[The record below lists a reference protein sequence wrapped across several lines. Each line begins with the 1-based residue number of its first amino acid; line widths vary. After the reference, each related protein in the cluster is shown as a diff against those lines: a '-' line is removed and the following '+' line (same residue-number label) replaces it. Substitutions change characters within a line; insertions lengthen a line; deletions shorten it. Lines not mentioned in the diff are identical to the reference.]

1 MPDFRACL
9 IEGVFYDDLRCD
21 SGQNL
26 QAELQLLEGQRVRL
40 AAHYLPPSPPDRNRP
55 GAGSCLWPA
64 GKCPA
69 GHIANPLWLYTLS
82 GEGTLLPKSRGVW
95 ALEGLDGQEQILPLG
110 LLLPGHQARVA
121 AASLLSVE
129 EMRDAV
135 AGAGL
140 SDAVKRVSDLQAVLK
155 QKGRT

>member
-26 QAELQLLEGQRVRL
+26 QVDLQLLEGQRVRI
-40 AAHYLPPSPPDRNRP
+40 AAHYLPSSPPDMSHP
-55 GAGSCLWPA
+55 GAGSCLWPV

-69 GHIANPLWLYTLS
+69 GHVGNSLWLFNVT
-82 GEGTLLPKSRGVW
+82 GEGVLVSKGGGVW
-95 ALEGLDGQEQILPLG
+95 GIEGASGQEQILPLG
-110 LLLPGHQARVA
+110 TLLPGHRARVA

-140 SDAVKRVSDLQAVLK
+140 SDAVKRVSDLQTVLK
-155 QKGRT
+155 QKGRS